1 MSHKISLL
9 TLTLLL
15 SLPSF
20 AQQKQKLSLES
31 ATVYLSAAELTSSA
45 KLNLPQGETEV
56 VFTNVAGNIQK
67 PTLQVS
73 TTNGVV
79 VESAEIKNDYLQDD
93 NLSPAAKAIKD
104 SIDFVQKQ
112 TQAIKTKSTVLDD
125 EVNLLKENSKIGGTT
140 TGVTVIDLQ
149 KMMDYVSAK
158 MNELLNEKAAL
169 QNLLTLLDEK
179 NKKLEEQLK
188 EEQQKQFT
196 PGGQLVV
203 KFYTPQA
210 TSTDVSIQYVVPN
223 AGWTPSYDVHAD
235 KANNHVSI
243 VFKASIFQ
251 NCGIRW
257 DNIKLTLSTG
267 NPSEGAQEPTLNPL
281 YLSFRQQ
288 HTLDEVVVVGYGTKK
303 FNNNGEL
310 GRADTATI
318 PTMSNYV
325 NVDNSGISTTYN
337 IDLNYSIPS
346 DGQTHLVPVKD
357 YKVPADYRYVSI
369 PKLDED
375 AFLEARITK
384 WEDLNLLPAQTN
396 VFYDGAFVGNGYL
409 DTKNITG
416 TLTISFGRDKKI
428 IIKREQNKDFSAVKF
443 LGSNTR
449 KQVGYNISI
458 RNTRTEAIDI
468 VVKDQFPVSTD
479 KDIEV
484 SDQLADGA
492 TINNDTGAV
501 EWALHILPNETKKVS
516 ISYTVKY
523 PKDKVVQGL

>member
-1 MSHKISLL
+1 MFIKQAFFAVALL
-9 TLTLLL
+9 VSIT
-15 SLPSF
+15 SF
-20 AQQKQKLSLES
+20 AQQKQKLVLES
-31 ATVYLSAAELTSSA
+31 ATVYLSAAELSSSA

-73 TTNGVV
+73 TTNDVV

-104 SIDFVQKQ
+104 SIDVLQKQ
-112 TQAIKTKSTVLDD
+112 MQAVKVKSTVLDD
-125 EVNLLKENSKIGGTT
+125 EVNLIKENGKIGGAN
-140 TGVTVIDLQ
+140 TGVSVVDLQ
-149 KMMDYVSAK
+149 KMMEYVSVK

-169 QNLLTLLDEK
+169 QNVLTTLDEK

-210 TSTDVSIQYVVPN
+210 TTTDVAIQYVVPN
-223 AGWTPSYDVHAD
+223 AGWTPSYDVHTD
-235 KANNHVSI
+235 KANNQVAI
-243 VFKASIFQ
+243 VFKASVFQ

-257 DNIKLTLSTG
+257 DNVKLTLSTG
-267 NPSEGAQEPTLNPL
+267 NPSEGAQEPTLDPL
-281 YLSFRQQ
+281 YLSFRQPQ
-288 HTLDEVVVVGYGTKK
+288 SLNEVVVMGYGTKK
-303 FNNNGEL
+303 SNNNGEL
-310 GRADTATI
+310 GRTDNAKVPTI
-318 PTMSNYV
+318 SEYV
-325 NVDNSGISTTYN
+325 TVDNSGISTIYN

-357 YKVPADYRYVSI
+357 YKVPADYRYVSV

-409 DTKNITG
+409 DTKNTTD

-428 IIKREQNKDFSAVKF
+428 IIKREQNKDFSSVKF

-449 KQVGYNISI
+449 KQIGYNISV
-458 RNTRTEAIDI
+458 RNTRAEAIDI

-484 SDQLADGA
+484 SDNLAEGA

-501 EWALHILPNETKKVS
+501 EWSLHILPNETKKVS